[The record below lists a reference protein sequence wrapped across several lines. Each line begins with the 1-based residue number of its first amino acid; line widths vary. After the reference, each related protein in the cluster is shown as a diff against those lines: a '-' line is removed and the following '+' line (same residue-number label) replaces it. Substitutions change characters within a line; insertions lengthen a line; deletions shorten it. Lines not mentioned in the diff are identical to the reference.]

1 MRRRRRVAARFYIF
15 IAIIAVAVF
24 LCVRPFLN
32 FGVGEDVIFTWNSAY
47 TQHMDCVIIRDEAV
61 TTSGSTV
68 RVEYIGKE
76 NTEVAEGETIANF
89 FTTGYSENLL
99 SKLETTPQNIQ
110 AYHKTLLGTIV
121 DNELS
126 AMETIIE
133 MTALDFKNL
142 VTQQTRGNL
151 QSVTEQLETAMVN
164 RQNYLRQ
171 NKRDDTKLTKLYD
184 EENARLSSIQ
194 SWRQESTASRT
205 GVLSFY
211 LDGYENDL
219 TAETLESLTPSDL
232 KTVMAGGK
240 LAHTEKTLSEGI
252 YRIVNQDQWY
262 VAITADANT
271 WNPVIGQEYF
281 LQLEGFEDLSYTALV
296 PSVQKASGTLLA
308 VFQIDQPIGALIYQ
322 RTGRASLSI
331 SLSSLAVRTHALYN
345 QNGQMGIWLYDVPG
359 GTFVPVE
366 VLNIDEANDTAL
378 IQPVAEG
385 ALQPG
390 QRVLI
395 K

>member
-15 IAIIAVAVF
+15 IAIIAAAVF

-99 SKLETTPQNIQ
+99 SKLETTRQNIQ

-296 PSVQKASGTLLA
+296 TSVQKASGTVLA